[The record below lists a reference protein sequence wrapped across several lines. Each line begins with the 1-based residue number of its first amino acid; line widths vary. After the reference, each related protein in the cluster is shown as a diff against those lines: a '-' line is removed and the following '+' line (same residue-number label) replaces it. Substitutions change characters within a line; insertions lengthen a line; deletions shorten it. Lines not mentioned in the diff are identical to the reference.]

1 MSQAPVR
8 PNQFALLRQRR
19 FAPFFWTQFGGAAN
33 DNLFKFAFT
42 VMVTYRAQAGA
53 ALSPGLM
60 VNLIAALYI
69 LPFVLFSATSGQLA
83 DKLAKDR
90 LMRGVKL
97 LEIGIMAL
105 ALWGFATGN
114 LAALLTCAFGM
125 GLHSS
130 VFGPAKYAYLPQ
142 HLSAAELTGGNGMTE
157 MGTFVAILLGNLA
170 GGLLMSLRQG
180 PWLAGAACVLV
191 ALGGWAAS
199 RRIPSTPALDAGLRV
214 RWNPLRETLANLRL
228 AARDPVLLQALLAI
242 SWMWFYGVAFL
253 TQFPVFAKD
262 VLGGDEQV
270 ASLLLVVF
278 SVGVGLGSLACEW
291 LARGR
296 VEPGL
301 VPLGALGMSA
311 FGVDLYLAAHAA
323 AAPGPLLG
331 VGAFVAQPAHWRVMG
346 DLFGL
351 SASAGV
357 YSVPLYALIQHH
369 TPASHR
375 ARVIAANNILNALY
389 MIVCTGFCAALLSLG
404 VSVPALLLSIA
415 LLNLAAA
422 AWLLWRQPLYGR
434 RFVAWLRRQPQEI

>member
-1 MSQAPVR
+1 M
-8 PNQFALLRQRR
+8 
-19 FAPFFWTQFGGAAN
+19 
-33 DNLFKFAFT
+33 
-42 VMVTYRAQAGA
+42 
-53 ALSPGLM
+53 
-60 VNLIAALYI
+60 
-69 LPFVLFSATSGQLA
+69 
-83 DKLAKDR
+83 
-90 LMRGVKL
+90 
-97 LEIGIMAL
+97 
-105 ALWGFATGN
+105 
-114 LAALLTCAFGM
+114 
-125 GLHSS
+125 
-130 VFGPAKYAYLPQ
+130 
-142 HLSAAELTGGNGMTE
+142 
-157 MGTFVAILLGNLA
+157 
-170 GGLLMSLRQG
+170 
-180 PWLAGAACVLV
+180 
-191 ALGGWAAS
+191 
-199 RRIPSTPALDAGLRV
+199 
-214 RWNPLRETLANLRL
+214 
-228 AARDPVLLQALLAI
+228 LLQALLAI

-323 AAPGPLLG
+323 AAQGPLLG
-331 VGAFVAQPAHWRVMG
+331 VGAFIAQPAHWRVMG

-357 YSVPLYALIQHH
+357 YSVPLYALIQQH

-389 MIVCTGFCAALLSLG
+389 MIVCAGYCAVLLGLG

-422 AWLLWRQPLYGR
+422 AWLLSRQPVYGR
-434 RFVAWLRRQPQEI
+434 RFVAWLLRQPQQS